1 MVGNLRSSV
10 AHRAKQKYWRKWHSS
25 TIFDSFLF
33 CCWDY
38 LLWIKQMDATRERF
52 PTANNFYMIAPEFI
66 NYCRDANTL
75 DLPINSLS
83 ISKRIFSY
91 LISELELRPLL
102 FFFISKEDLDY
113 ESRSYQ
119 WRKKMREEFQM
130 FCRLIFMIVIQ
141 AQFWMNADAT
151 CQRFLFTYLFRFDSD
166 ERDVLIRLVVVEPVQ
181 I

>member
-1 MVGNLRSSV
+1 MPFLEIYLWFNAISMVGNLRSSV

-33 CCWDY
+33 CCCDY

-102 FFFISKEDLDY
+102 FFLFPKRIWIMSHGPINGEKRCGKS
-113 ESRSYQ
+113 SRCS
-119 WRKKMREEFQM
+119 
-130 FCRLIFMIVIQ
+130 V
-141 AQFWMNADAT
+141 D
-151 CQRFLFTYLFRFDSD
+151 
-166 ERDVLIRLVVVEPVQ
+166 
-181 I
+181 